1 MYALVSMMIQNSLKA
16 PSKISYIGQKL
27 PTLEWLKHFQVVGAS
42 SLVKNFN

>member
-27 PTLEWLKHFQVVGAS
+27 PTLQWLKIFRLWGIFIGEE
-42 SLVKNFN
+42 L